1 MKKDRKKNSLINV
14 QINIIIL
21 KQFYKNKSS
30 KNVTPIVT
38 LKMKGESIDSLP
50 IGQMVDVMIYFTDE
64 ISSSSLG

>member
-50 IGQMVDVMIYFTDE
+50 IG
-64 ISSSSLG
+64 